1 MHAANPNTNVFT
13 SKRVDSNGDY
23 QNETLEMDLGR
34 PRKLSIKLLTSQL
47 ALENHCDELSSFFS
61 EVFHIKTAMKLSVN
75 CNESGKAAHKSSSN
89 ATITT

>member
-47 ALENHCDELSSFFS
+47 ALENHCDELSSFFFGS
-61 EVFHIKTAMKLSVN
+61 VPHQNCHETVGKLQ
-75 CNESGKAAHKSSSN
+75 
-89 ATITT
+89 